1 MENKNTISC
10 IFDIGQVFLSY
21 LCYHITNMIRISW
34 EIQFLVLPLPYH
46 LYINIYMS
54 TINPFA
60 RPLYVMLKPAGS
72 LCNLRCKYCYYLEKN
87 NLYQEQKSHVISDQM
102 LEKFIKEYIESQT
115 TPDVLFCWHGGET
128 LMRPISFYRKALELQ
143 RTYARGR
150 RIDNSIQTN
159 ATLLTDEWC
168 EFFRENNFLVGVSID
183 GPQEFHDEYR
193 RTATGKPT
201 FHKVMQGIRLL
212 NKHGVEWNALAVV
225 NDFNADYPLDFY
237 HFFKEIGCHYIQFTP
252 IVERKVNRNDGLSL
266 APGMEE
272 GGELIDFSVTPEQW
286 GNFLCTI
293 FDEWVRNDVGQ
304 YYIQIFDATLA
315 NWVGVQPG
323 LCTLAK
329 ECGHAGVMEFNGD
342 VYSCDHFVYPEHLL
356 GNIQNK
362 TITEMM
368 YGEKQKAFSRLKHD
382 CLPQQCRECQ
392 WQFACHGECPKNR
405 FVRDKYGNPGLNYL
419 CKGYRQFF
427 EHVKPYM
434 DFMKGELAA
443 QRPPANVMNF
453 VINAE

>member
-1 MENKNTISC
+1 
-10 IFDIGQVFLSY
+10 
-21 LCYHITNMIRISW
+21 
-34 EIQFLVLPLPYH
+34 
-46 LYINIYMS
+46 MS

-87 NLYQEQKSHVISDQM
+87 ALYTEQKNHVISNEM
-102 LEKFIKEYIESQT
+102 LDKFIREYIEAQT
-115 TPDVLFCWHGGET
+115 SPDVLFCWHGGET
-128 LMRPISFYRKALELQ
+128 LMRPISFYRRAIELQ
-143 RTYARGR
+143 RKYARGR
-150 RIDNSIQTN
+150 RIDNTIQTN
-159 ATLLTDEWC
+159 ATMLTDEWC

-212 NKHGVEWNALAVV
+212 NKHNVEWNALAVV
-225 NDFNADYPLDFY
+225 NDFNADYPLEFY
-237 HFFKEIGCHYIQFTP
+237 NFFKEIGCHYIQFTP
-252 IVERKVNRNDGLSL
+252 IVERRIERNDGLSL

-272 GGELIDFSVTPEQW
+272 GGELVDFSVTPEQW
-286 GNFLCTI
+286 GKFLCTI
-293 FDEWVRNDVGQ
+293 FDEWVRHDVGT
-304 YYIQIFDATLA
+304 YFIQIFDATLA

-323 LCTLAK
+323 LCSLAK

-356 GNIQNK
+356 GNINEK

-368 YGEKQKAFSRLKHD
+368 YGEKQREFAKLKHEL
-382 CLPQQCRECQ
+382 LPQQCRECPVE
-392 WQFACHGECPKNR
+392 FACHGECPKNR
-405 FVRDKYGNPGLNYL
+405 FTRDKYGNPGLNYL

-434 DFMKGELAA
+434 DFMKGELDAK
-443 QRPPANVMNF
+443 RPPSNVMNF
-453 VINAE
+453 VASAE